1 MGVFERAEN
10 ARKVTIGKKRR
21 IPSDPRPTGSEL
33 EFSFEKE
40 MESYERILY
49 DDVNVSS
56 KRVCMGRVVTMKN
69 GDGVHTH
76 VAKEIEE
83 EEAGAKKRVLQL
95 PAMYPKAGTE
105 ISPKYVSFCLHSF
118 VV

>member
-1 MGVFERAEN
+1 MRVFERVEN
-10 ARKVTIGKKRR
+10 ARKATIGKKRR

-69 GDGVHTH
+69 GDGVLTH
-76 VAKEIEE
+76 VAKETEE
-83 EEAGAKKRVLQL
+83 EEAHMEQRRESVGDDGASAASEEEVRRAK
-95 PAMYPKAGTE
+95 
-105 ISPKYVSFCLHSF
+105 
-118 VV
+118 

>member
-1 MGVFERAEN
+1 MGVYERVEN
-10 ARKVTIGKKRR
+10 DRKATIDKKRR

-69 GDGVHTH
+69 GDGVLTH
-76 VAKEIEE
+76 VAKETEE
-83 EEAGAKKRVLQL
+83 EEAHMEQRRESVGDDGASAASEEEVRRAK
-95 PAMYPKAGTE
+95 
-105 ISPKYVSFCLHSF
+105 
-118 VV
+118 